1 MAFTIT
7 DSDGNVTEEVWSCTE
22 CIWLSTKR
30 HCKSTDDGPACVLCG
45 SPCKK
50 SKTITKSTGMSD
62 FKYRELLS
70 HLEEDADG
78 VGAATVENIQ
88 EYFEEGDD
96 FLDAAEAAHQEM
108 ELGEL
113 QSVDGV
119 GEASAKSIAL
129 TIADEEG
136 WENGAIFRK
145 T

>member
-70 HLEEDADG
+70 RLEEDADG
-78 VGAATVENIQ
+78 VGAGTVSNI
-88 EYFEEGDD
+88 EEHFEGDE
-96 FLDAAEAAHQEM
+96 FLDAAEDAYQNVNLSA
-108 ELGEL
+108 L
-113 QSVDGV
+113 QDVSGV
-119 GEASAKSIAL
+119 GEASAKQIAI
-129 TIADEEG
+129 TVADEEG
-136 WENGAIFRK
+136 WEDGALFVM
-145 T
+145 